1 MRALQGIERVSHA
14 HQCYR
19 GPQPT
24 ATENVVSIGTLLY
37 KRSDAKMDKP
47 GTMIWRNRT
56 LMLVLLVAGAAGG
69 ARTWPDT
76 TVTAGGWFE
85 GTTGT
90 ATHPSP
96 RPYPRPLLTHFPR

>member
-19 GPQPT
+19 GLQPT

-37 KRSDAKMDKP
+37 KRSDGKIDKP

-56 LMLVLLVAGAAGG
+56 LMLVLLVAGAAGV

-76 TVTAGGWFE
+76 TVTAGRWFE
-85 GTTGT
+85 DIT
-90 ATHPSP
+90 AAGGVTV
-96 RPYPRPLLTHFPR
+96 RRTQR